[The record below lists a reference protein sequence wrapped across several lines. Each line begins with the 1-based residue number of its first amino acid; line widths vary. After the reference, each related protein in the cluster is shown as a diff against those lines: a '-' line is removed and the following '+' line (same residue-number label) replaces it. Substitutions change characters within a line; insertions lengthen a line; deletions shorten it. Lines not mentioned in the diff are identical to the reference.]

1 MNEDAEHNEATPT
14 PPPSYVLD
22 DDTMSLVEIAL
33 NCMITLS
40 DAQLDDDARENL
52 VVIADELANRFNLVS
67 MEVEEAAS
75 NDSTEIIYKPKGGLF
90 EDDSE

>member
-1 MNEDAEHNEATPT
+1 MNEETNPNEQL
-14 PPPSYVLD
+14 PPSYVLD
-22 DDTMSLVEIAL
+22 DDTMALVEIAL

-52 VVIADELANRFNLVS
+52 VTIADELANRFNLVS
-67 MEVEEAAS
+67 MEVEEASS

-90 EDDSE
+90 EDDDSE